1 MMTTAVIG
9 TVISNASRD
18 ARRRRLWVVE
28 GRHGDLDGDLLGSD
42 HLWARVARPR
52 ESRTAATKRSGSP

>member
-28 GRHGDLDGDLLGSD
+28 GRHGEGAISLDEY
-42 HLWARVARPR
+42 R
-52 ESRTAATKRSGSP
+52 